1 MKTDELIK
9 ALGRLKVQTGSL
21 VCLGCGYEHNCGVH
35 GCAITREA
43 AVRLSLYE
51 HGLHRTYEPGG
62 AALHRLRRDVL
73 RVAMERRHAMYILS
87 GDKKQIINS
96 DFVER
101 FCISEKPDAALIVA
115 SYDKN
120 AKVVTVARYRDLR
133 EAQKVLGELLCAIA
147 GGQAYYTM
155 PESLLYAEQRIS
167 KDARIK
173 RKGGS

>member
-1 MKTDELIK
+1 
-9 ALGRLKVQTGSL
+9 
-21 VCLGCGYEHNCGVH
+21 
-35 GCAITREA
+35 
-43 AVRLSLYE
+43 
-51 HGLHRTYEPGG
+51 
-62 AALHRLRRDVL
+62 
-73 RVAMERRHAMYILS
+73 MYILT

-120 AKVVTVARYRDLR
+120 AKVVTVARYCDLR
-133 EAQKVLGELLCAIA
+133 EAQSVLGELLCAVA

>member
-1 MKTDELIK
+1 
-9 ALGRLKVQTGSL
+9 
-21 VCLGCGYEHNCGVH
+21 
-35 GCAITREA
+35 
-43 AVRLSLYE
+43 
-51 HGLHRTYEPGG
+51 
-62 AALHRLRRDVL
+62 
-73 RVAMERRHAMYILS
+73 MYILT

-101 FCISEKPDAALIVA
+101 FCIIVA

-155 PESLLYAEQRIS
+155 PESLLYAEQHIS

>member
-1 MKTDELIK
+1 
-9 ALGRLKVQTGSL
+9 
-21 VCLGCGYEHNCGVH
+21 
-35 GCAITREA
+35 
-43 AVRLSLYE
+43 
-51 HGLHRTYEPGG
+51 
-62 AALHRLRRDVL
+62 
-73 RVAMERRHAMYILS
+73 MYILT

-155 PESLLYAEQRIS
+155 PESLLYAEQHIS
-167 KDARIK
+167 KDCLLYTSFAAYRLAS
-173 RKGGS
+173 RAAGGFGAG

>member
-1 MKTDELIK
+1 M
-9 ALGRLKVQTGSL
+9 
-21 VCLGCGYEHNCGVH
+21 
-35 GCAITREA
+35 
-43 AVRLSLYE
+43 
-51 HGLHRTYEPGG
+51 
-62 AALHRLRRDVL
+62 
-73 RVAMERRHAMYILS
+73 MYILT

-120 AKVVTVARYRDLR
+120 IQLVTVARYRDLR

-155 PESLLYAEQRIS
+155 PESLLYAEQHIS

>member
-1 MKTDELIK
+1 
-9 ALGRLKVQTGSL
+9 
-21 VCLGCGYEHNCGVH
+21 
-35 GCAITREA
+35 
-43 AVRLSLYE
+43 
-51 HGLHRTYEPGG
+51 
-62 AALHRLRRDVL
+62 
-73 RVAMERRHAMYILS
+73 MYILT

-155 PESLLYAEQRIS
+155 PESLLYAEQHIS
-167 KDARIK
+167 KDARTK
-173 RKGGS
+173 RKGVS

>member
-1 MKTDELIK
+1 M
-9 ALGRLKVQTGSL
+9 
-21 VCLGCGYEHNCGVH
+21 
-35 GCAITREA
+35 
-43 AVRLSLYE
+43 
-51 HGLHRTYEPGG
+51 
-62 AALHRLRRDVL
+62 
-73 RVAMERRHAMYILS
+73 MYILS

-120 AKVVTVARYRDLR
+120 IQLVTVARYRDLR

-155 PESLLYAEQRIS
+155 PESLLYAERRQLIMTDRELILLHDLLEDLETDEGVCYKTRS
-167 KDARIK
+167 STCATACPLWYAGAFGDNICLPSVLGHRVTRLIRDKQLRE
-173 RKGGS
+173 REKGGVTHGKD

>member
-35 GCAITREA
+35 GCAIAREA

-51 HGLHRTYEPGG
+51 HALKQ
-62 AALHRLRRDVL
+62 AAK
-73 RVAMERRHAMYILS
+73 E
-87 GDKKQIINS
+87 
-96 DFVER
+96 
-101 FCISEKPDAALIVA
+101 
-115 SYDKN
+115 
-120 AKVVTVARYRDLR
+120 RDLR

-155 PESLLYAEQRIS
+155 PESLLYAEQHIS
-167 KDARIK
+167 KDARTK